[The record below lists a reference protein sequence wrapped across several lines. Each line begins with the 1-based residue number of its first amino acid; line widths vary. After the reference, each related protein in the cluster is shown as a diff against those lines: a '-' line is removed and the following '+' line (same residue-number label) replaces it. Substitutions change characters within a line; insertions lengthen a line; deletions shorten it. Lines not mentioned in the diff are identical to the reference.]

1 VKFFVGQKKSPQR
14 SVKWGVKNRMEM
26 SEYVRQLDY
35 EARKHYMA
43 KLDVTG
49 ERFPDPYNLRENQFV
64 DDVLKWPNVAYGDL
78 YNYLIKTPGPYT
90 KESMDA
96 YKSLEA
102 YNFFYCGHVRTVFFY
117 ETSPTSSYAILLAK
131 VNPSQK
137 SASNFHEAWV
147 LTKRNGTIQTAHC
160 TCMAG

>member
-1 VKFFVGQKKSPQR
+1 
-14 SVKWGVKNRMEM
+14 M
-26 SEYVRQLDY
+26 
-35 EARKHYMA
+35 
-43 KLDVTG
+43 
-49 ERFPDPYNLRENQFV
+49 
-64 DDVLKWPNVAYGDL
+64 DDVLKWPNVAYDDL
-78 YNYLIKTPGPYT
+78 YKYLIKMPGPYT

-96 YKSLEA
+96 YKTLEA
-102 YNFFYCGHVRTVFFY
+102 YDFFYCGHVHTVFFC

-147 LTKRNGTIQTAHC
+147 LTKRNGTIKTVHC

>member
-1 VKFFVGQKKSPQR
+1 
-14 SVKWGVKNRMEM
+14 
-26 SEYVRQLDY
+26 
-35 EARKHYMA
+35 MA
-43 KLDVTG
+43 KLDVVG
-49 ERFPDPYNLRENQFV
+49 ERFPDPYNLREDQLV
-64 DDVLKWPNVAYGDL
+64 DNVLKWPNVEYGDL
-78 YNYLIKTPGPYT
+78 YNYLIKMPGPFT

-102 YNFFYCGHVRTVFFY
+102 CNFFYCGHVCTVFFY
-117 ETSPTSSYAILLAK
+117 ETSPAGNYAVLLAK

-147 LTKRNGTIQTAHC
+147 LAKRNGSIKTAHC